1 MMMRQRLL
9 LACVLGMVSSAPA
22 AAQPAPVVSVP
33 FGGTEAFGHILHSF
47 DLEPVAPVK
56 GAARLAPEK
65 TLVII
70 FGDLANAMDPVAKDW
85 GDLET
90 FRERGGAVLLA
101 TDYPDRSRL
110 PARLSS
116 RGHRVSAMGA

>member
-1 MMMRQRLL
+1 MMMRRRLL
-9 LACVLGMVSSAPA
+9 LACVLGMVSLAPV

-33 FGGTEAFGHILHSF
+33 FDGTEAFGHILHSF

-65 TLVII
+65 TLVVI
-70 FGDLANAMDPVAKDW
+70 FGDLANDDAMDPVANYW

-116 RGHRVSAMGA
+116 RG